1 MDINALFARA
11 ERACA
16 AGSFAAARAD
26 LAQVLRLAGPQP
38 AVLHLTALNEAR
50 AGEVAAART
59 AFAAAIRAAPNDAQV
74 LNNFANFLK
83 QQGDT
88 EAALTHYGAAL
99 RAAPGLHQARLNR
112 AILLNSLGRLA
123 EARRDADS
131 LLSVRRDDPAVRQ
144 TSGAIHLAMGNLEA
158 AAADFDAVLAAKPQ
172 DLKGLHGRARVAAI
186 AGYDELAI
194 SLYRA
199 ARRQAPDD
207 AELALGLAEA
217 LEAAGEDGAIALL
230 EQTVARDPTW
240 TAGQDALA
248 RMRAEAGAGEAF
260 DAGYRLAV
268 ASHPDDQPLALAH
281 VACLF
286 SADRWDAGLTALDGV
301 VARHGRNEYS
311 DLYEAMLATNVGDV
325 ARAQAALARIGAV
338 PQAAL
343 ARARLALRL
352 GDPAQA
358 VAVLEPLARA
368 DLDAVNLWAHLDLAW
383 RLLGDA
389 RHEWLSGQASL
400 VAVQDIEYAGDW
412 TQLAEV
418 LRGLHHARAHP
429 IGQSV
434 RGGTQTRGRL
444 FGRPELAIR

>member
-1 MDINALFARA
+1 MGIHPSTGWTGKGQPAKDLGVDINALFARA

-217 LEAAGEDGAIALL
+217 LEHVERANAGAPTPIATTIGSSACTGASRRRTQRIALGRL
-230 EQTVARDPTW
+230 TVKGR
-240 TAGQDALA
+240 TASAQACTLLA
-248 RMRAEAGAGEAF
+248 RSAAATTCSIMPMSALNWAF
-260 DAGYRLAV
+260 FV
-268 ASHPDDQPLALAH
+268 AMP
-281 VACLF
+281 LF
-286 SADRWDAGLTALDGV
+286 SR
-301 VARHGRNEYS
+301 S
-311 DLYEAMLATNVGDV
+311 
-325 ARAQAALARIGAV
+325 RASACSR
-338 PQAAL
+338 P
-343 ARARLALRL
+343 
-352 GDPAQA
+352 
-358 VAVLEPLARA
+358 
-368 DLDAVNLWAHLDLAW
+368 
-383 RLLGDA
+383 
-389 RHEWLSGQASL
+389 
-400 VAVQDIEYAGDW
+400 
-412 TQLAEV
+412 
-418 LRGLHHARAHP
+418 
-429 IGQSV
+429 SV
-434 RGGTQTRGRL
+434 
-444 FGRPELAIR
+444 